1 MQAFKDN
8 HKKPASTIKSNKEK
22 WYTAEEIAAILGITA
37 EEVDRIAEANGI
49 KPPIGESNE
58 FGRWIYSK
66 R

>member
-1 MQAFKDN
+1 MQAFND
-8 HKKPASTIKSNKEK
+8 KSNKEK

-66 R
+66 M

>member
-1 MQAFKDN
+1 MQAFND
-8 HKKPASTIKSNKEK
+8 KSKKEK

-49 KPPIGESNE
+49 KPPIGESNQ